1 MHNNKLYNKLINL
14 RKNRQILK
22 NQLRELRLQNKQIPE
37 NLLKQYRDIS
47 FDITQLTFLNEGH
60 FGK

>member
-14 RKNRQILK
+14 CKRRVVLK
-22 NQLRELRLQNKQIPE
+22 NQIKELTNEYVKIKLN
-37 NLLKQYRDIS
+37 
-47 FDITQLTFLNEGH
+47 ITQLTFLNEGH